1 MDDIINQSIHPLT
14 LLHPTPT
21 RRVQRVRHEPRRRAL
36 QVRRVQTLGPGFLAI
51 TLGGDALAGFTS
63 LSFDDHV
70 KLLFEAAPGAEPVR
84 RDYTPR
90 HHDPLRGEL
99 TLEFALHEQG
109 PATDWARQAAPGQTL
124 AIAGP
129 RGSMIIPTD
138 CAWHL
143 LAGDA
148 SALPA
153 ISRRLEELPAA
164 AQALVLVQVASP
176 QDRRTWRSAAQVQAQ
191 WVDSD
196 AAWLA
201 ALRALP
207 LPGGDGFA
215 WCAGEARLMA
225 QARAI
230 LVHEKGVPRTCQR
243 VSAYWKRGAQAFH
256 ADLDD

>member
-1 MDDIINQSIHPLT
+1 MDDIINQSPPTLTPLV
-14 LLHPTPT
+14 PTPA
-21 RRVQRVRHEPRRRAL
+21 RRVQRVRHELRRREL
-36 QVRRVQTLGPGFLAI
+36 QVRQVQPLGPGFLAI
-51 TLGGDALAGFTS
+51 TLGGEELEGFTS

-90 HHDPLRGEL
+90 HFDPVRREL

-109 PATDWARQAAPGQTL
+109 AATDWARQATPGQRL
-124 AIAGP
+124 AIGGP

-138 CAWHL
+138 YAWHL

-148 SALPA
+148 TALPA
-153 ISRRLEELPAA
+153 ISRRLQELPAG
-164 AQALVLVQVASP
+164 AQALVLVQVGSTD
-176 QDRRTWRSAAQVQAQ
+176 DRRTWHSAAAVQTQ
-191 WVDSD
+191 WVSDSS
-196 AAWLA
+196 AWLA

-207 LPGGDGFA
+207 LPAGEGFA
-215 WCAGEARLMA
+215 WCAGEAQVMA

-230 LVHEKGVPRTCQR
+230 LVHEKGVPRDKQR

-256 ADLDD
+256 QNLED